1 MSHWIIAPVL
11 LPALTAAL
19 TLLPRRGSLLAQ
31 RSLSLGATVLLCGL
45 GLWLLGK
52 SATPQLYRLGD
63 WPAPFGIVMMLDPLS
78 ALMLVMTALLALA
91 VLIHVLATGLD
102 REGRHFHSL
111 FLFQL
116 TGLNGAFL
124 TADAF
129 NLFVFFELLLIA
141 SYGLMIHG
149 AGARRLRAGL
159 HYVAINLFGSAV
171 FLVALALLYAVTGTL
186 NMADLAQRI
195 AALPPGDAALIR
207 VAAVL
212 MLSVFA
218 IKGALVPFQF
228 WMPLTYANAPGAVA
242 ALFAVMTKVG
252 AYALL
257 RSTTL
262 IFAPSSAA
270 IGDLPAR
277 LILPAAVITLLLGAA
292 AVLGMAQNPRTDRA
306 QSTARQA
313 AFAAMSSMGLV
324 FAAIASLTAEGIA
337 AALYYMVHSTLAA
350 AILFLV
356 CDLIQRSQ
364 TRSSQIRSKAPSEAP
379 AAPVATLF
387 FLSAIAMTGLPPLSG
402 FLGKLMVMQALPIW
416 SWAAIL
422 IATLLMVLGFSRMGR
437 AIFWQPAQR
446 APSPP
451 PRQMIAPVL
460 LSAAL
465 IGWSLCAGLAS
476 QWLIPVSKALIQPGA
491 WIATNALAQAKPQ
504 PSRANGHAEQPG
516 QMPGGA
522 AP

>member
-31 RSLSLGATVLLCGL
+31 RGLSLGASLLLCGL
-45 GLWLLGK
+45 GLWLLGN

-116 TGLNGAFL
+116 AGLNGAFL

-257 RSTTL
+257 RSATL

-277 LILPAAVITLLLGAA
+277 LILPAALITLLLGAA
-292 AVLGMAQNPRTDRA
+292 AVLGMAQNPRKDRV

-364 TRSSQIRSKAPSEAP
+364 TRTEAPSEAP

-387 FLSAIAMTGLPPLSG
+387 FLSAIAMTGLSPLSG

-416 SWAAIL
+416 SWAVIL
-422 IATLLMVLGFSRMGR
+422 VATLLMVLGFSRMGR

-451 PRQMIAPVL
+451 PRQLLAPML
-460 LSAAL
+460 LGAAL

-476 QWLIPVSKALIQPGA
+476 QWLIPVSKALIQPDA
-491 WIATNALAQAKPQ
+491 WIAANALAQAKPQ
-504 PSRANGHAEQPG
+504 PPQQSRQAEQSG